1 MDKAGTGEPDA
12 DESGDE
18 LGETNTV
25 GRLEYVEVLQYVRDG
40 HQAKCTSE
48 PQTCRVYR
56 FNPLSRSANTFPP
69 LRKQ

>member
-1 MDKAGTGEPDA
+1 VNKTGAGEPDA
-12 DESGDE
+12 NESGDK

-25 GRLEYVEVLQYVRDG
+25 GRLEYVEVLQYVWDC

-56 FNPLSRSANTFPP
+56 FNPLPNSANKCPP
-69 LRKQ
+69 FRKQ